1 MEIIKNMPDISSS
14 LKLLII
20 IFAPLFVLSCST
32 QKMQEPK
39 TEIDIDIPVVYNPKN
54 PEPPPGIPSKITLK
68 EELCLKYEKGKS
80 SQLPSKMGFAAVD
93 EEGNIFVTDRSN
105 NKEPAVKVFN
115 KDGKFVRTLK
125 TNRFF
130 AHLRIVEGKGIMIYD
145 YMKKRIC
152 YYSAEGQCLEEIG
165 PGKYKDMNLGGP
177 KPDSRGNIIAIFRY
191 HKIRPGWRVGWVDRK
206 RTYVQDL
213 VKIDPNFNSALVISS
228 FEWTQTAR
236 LDRPV
241 ISPSFTYEVRKDDSI
256 VWGKT
261 NPEYEFFITNSQ
273 GKTIKKIVKE
283 HSPRKI
289 TEEDKKEMINY
300 WYRGKAPEGKLLFDE
315 YFPSFRI
322 IRCDDEGK
330 TFVQTYEKDKND
342 RVFWDVFDREGRYIS
357 KFSLSKNETIF
368 DIKENRMY
376 SHSDLI
382 ELPFVK
388 RYRLSWE

>member
-1 MEIIKNMPDISSS
+1 MKNMPDISSS

-20 IFAPLFVLSCST
+20 ILVPLFVFSCST

-39 TEIDIDIPVVYNPKN
+39 TEIEINIPVVHNPKN
-54 PEPPPGIPSKITLK
+54 PEPPPGMPSKITLK
-68 EELCLKYEKGKS
+68 EELRLKYEKGKT
-80 SQLPSKMGFAAVD
+80 SQFPSEMGFAAVD
-93 EEGNIFVTDRSN
+93 EEGNIFVTDQ
-105 NKEPAVKVFN
+105 KEHTVKVFN
-115 KDGKFVRTLK
+115 KNGKFIRTLK
-125 TNRFF
+125 MKRLFSI
-130 AHLRIVEGKGIMIYD
+130 LRIVKGKGIMIYD

-191 HKIRPGWRVGWVDRK
+191 HKTRPGWRVGWVNPE
-206 RTYVQDL
+206 RTYIQDL
-213 VKIDPNFNSALVISS
+213 VKIDPNFNSALVISFS
-228 FEWTQTAR
+228 SLEWTQTAR

-241 ISPSFTYEVRKDDSI
+241 IYPSFTYEVRKDDSI

-283 HSPRKI
+283 HSPRRI
-289 TEEDKKEMINY
+289 TDEDKKEMINY
-300 WYRGKAPEGKLLFDE
+300 WYREKAPEGRLLFDE
-315 YFPSFRI
+315 YFPSFHR

-330 TFVQTYEKDKND
+330 IYVQTYEKDKND

-357 KFSLSKNETIF
+357 KFSLSKNEIIF
-368 DIKENRMY
+368 YIKKNYIY

-388 RYRLSWE
+388 RYRINWE

>member
-1 MEIIKNMPDISSS
+1 MPNISSR

-20 IFAPLFVLSCST
+20 ILAPLFVLSCST

-39 TEIDIDIPVVYNPKN
+39 AEIDINIPVVYNLKN
-54 PEPPPGIPSKITLK
+54 PEPPPGMPSKITLK

-80 SQLPSKMGFAAVD
+80 SQFPSEMGFAAVD
-93 EEGNIFVTDRSN
+93 DEGNIFVTDRSKH
-105 NKEPAVKVFN
+105 KEHAVKVFN

-125 TNRFF
+125 MKRLFSI
-130 AHLRIVEGKGIMIYD
+130 LRIVEGKGIMIYD

-165 PGKYKDMNLGGP
+165 PGKYKDMSIRSA
-177 KPDSRGNIIAIFRY
+177 KPDSRGNIIAIFEY
-191 HKIRPGWRVGWVDRK
+191 HKRRPGRRVKWINIE
-206 RTYVQDL
+206 RTYIQDL
-213 VKIDPNFNSALVISS
+213 VKIDPNFNSALVISFS
-228 FEWTQTAR
+228 SLEWTQTAH

-241 ISPSFTYEVRKDDSI
+241 IYPSFTYEVRKDDSI

-273 GKTIKKIVKE
+273 GKTIEKIVKE
-283 HSPRKI
+283 HSPKKI

-300 WYRGKAPEGKLLFDE
+300 RYKGKAPEGRLIFDE

-330 TFVQTYEKDKND
+330 IYIKTYEKDKDD
-342 RVFWDVFDREGRYIS
+342 RVFWDVFDSEGRYIT
-357 KFSLSKNETIF
+357 KFSLPKSEIIF
-368 DIKENRMY
+368 DIKKSHMY
-376 SHSDLI
+376 SHS
-382 ELPFVK
+382 ELREAPFVK
-388 RYRLSWE
+388 RYRINWE

>member
-1 MEIIKNMPDISSS
+1 MKNMPDISSS

-20 IFAPLFVLSCST
+20 ILVPLFVLSCST
-32 QKMQEPK
+32 PKMQEPK
-39 TEIDIDIPVVYNPKN
+39 TEIEINIPVVYNPKN
-54 PEPPPGIPSKITLK
+54 PEPPPGMPSKITLK
-68 EELCLKYEKGKS
+68 EELCLKYEKGKT
-80 SQLPSKMGFAAVD
+80 SQFPSEMGFAAVD
-93 EEGNIFVTDRSN
+93 EEGNIFVTDRS
-105 NKEPAVKVFN
+105 KHKKYEVKVFN

-125 TNRFF
+125 MKRLFSI
-130 AHLRIVEGKGIMIYD
+130 LRIVEGKGIMIYD
-145 YMKKRIC
+145 YMRNQIC
-152 YYSAEGQCLEEIG
+152 YYSAEGQCLEELG
-165 PGKYKDMNLGGP
+165 QGKYKDMNIRSA
-177 KPDSRGNIIAIFRY
+177 KPDSRGNIIAIFGY
-191 HKIRPGWRVGWVDRK
+191 YKKRPGRRVGWVNPE

-213 VKIDPNFNSALVISS
+213 VKIDPNFNSALVISFS
-228 FEWTQTAR
+228 SLEWTQTAR

-241 ISPSFTYEVRKDDSI
+241 IFPSFTYEVRKDDSI

-300 WYRGKAPEGKLLFDE
+300 WFNGKVPSYKLLFDE

-330 TFVQTYEKDKND
+330 IYIKTYEKDKND
-342 RVFWDVFDREGRYIS
+342 RVFWDIFDREGRYIS
-357 KFSLSKNETIF
+357 KFSLSKNEIIF
-368 DIKENRMY
+368 DIKENHIY